1 MDYFCPWLTLTRSDP
16 ARDRNHARND
26 EGSTP
31 VLLEGFSLAPTPGWS
46 KVDAVRSQLTL
57 RTAFTACF
65 AVVAT
70 AAAVLFVLETRVA
83 LTLTVAA
90 MMAAIAL
97 DHVVR
102 RIEMRGLRRTS
113 AIAVTTLAVAL
124 LIIGLMLVVVPAAI
138 RQLQELIAATP
149 RIVDSLRRSS
159 WFASWNEHFGVEER
173 LKDGFS
179 AAFGPARGAGN
190 PILGAITS
198 ALGAVAGFVT
208 VLALTVFMLL
218 FGGGLVR
225 RLLAVAPAVDRPRW
239 ENVLAKSYA
248 AVRGYFGGL
257 LFICSINATLT
268 IAVLKLAGAPYFLPL
283 GLLSGFSSLVPY
295 AGPIFTG
302 AFITLVTLAT
312 GGAAKALIALGYF
325 LLYGQLEGNV
335 LGPFV
340 FRRTVHLDPL
350 VTLLAVLFLAELLG
364 VAGAVVAVPAVAVAQ
379 IFVRELQAAR
389 RDHLSA
395 NAWVLPPLFE
405 PEPSPEPGGMSAAAQ
420 RPALEATARAAP

>member
-1 MDYFCPWLTLTRSDP
+1 M
-16 ARDRNHARND
+16 
-26 EGSTP
+26 
-31 VLLEGFSLAPTPGWS
+31 
-46 KVDAVRSQLTL
+46 RSQVTL

-70 AAAVLFVLETRVA
+70 AGAVRFVLETRVA
-83 LTLTVAA
+83 LALTVAA
-90 MMAAIAL
+90 MMGAIAL

-102 RIEMRGLRRTS
+102 RMEMRGFRRGS
-113 AIAVTTLAVAL
+113 AIALTILAVAL
-124 LIIGLMLVVVPAAI
+124 LTIGLMLVVVPAAV
-138 RQLQELIAATP
+138 RQLQELIVATP
-149 RIVDSLRRSS
+149 RTLDSLRHSP
-159 WFASWNEHFGVEER
+159 WFASWNERFGVEER

-179 AAFGPARGAGN
+179 GAFGRAQSAGN
-190 PILGAITS
+190 PILGAVTS

-208 VLALTVFMLL
+208 VLALTVFMLV

-225 RLLAVAPAVDRPRW
+225 RLLEVVPAVDRPRW
-239 ENVLAKSYA
+239 EDVLAKSYT
-248 AVRGYFGGL
+248 AVSGYFGGI
-257 LFICSINATLT
+257 LFICSINATVTTALLGL
-268 IAVLKLAGAPYFLPL
+268 IGAPYFLPL

-312 GGAAKALIALGYF
+312 GGAVKALIALGYF

-340 FRRTVHLDPL
+340 VRRTVHLNPL

-379 IFVRELQAAR
+379 IFVRELLAAR
-389 RDHLSA
+389 RNRLSA
-395 NAWVLPPLFE
+395 NASVLPPLFE
-405 PEPSPEPGGMSAAAQ
+405 PEPSP
-420 RPALEATARAAP
+420 RPAPEATARAAP

>member
-1 MDYFCPWLTLTRSDP
+1 V
-16 ARDRNHARND
+16 N
-26 EGSTP
+26 
-31 VLLEGFSLAPTPGWS
+31 
-46 KVDAVRSQLTL
+46 AVRSQLTL

-70 AAAVLFVLETRVA
+70 AGAVRFVLETRVA

-90 MMAAIAL
+90 MMVAIAL

-102 RIEMRGLRRTS
+102 HMEMRGLGRGR
-113 AIAVTTLAVAL
+113 AIALTILAVTL
-124 LIIGLMLVVVPAAI
+124 LIIGLTLVVVPAAV
-138 RQLQELIAATP
+138 RQLQELIAAIP
-149 RIVDSLRRSS
+149 RILDDLRHSS
-159 WFASWNEHFGVEER
+159 WFASWNGRFGVEER
-173 LKDGFS
+173 VKNRFS
-179 AAFGPARGAGN
+179 GAFGLTQSAVD
-190 PILGAITS
+190 PILGAVTS
-198 ALGAVAGFVT
+198 VLGAVAGFVT
-208 VLALTVFMLL
+208 VLALTVFMLV

-239 ENVLAKSYA
+239 EDVLAKSYT
-248 AVRGYFGGL
+248 AVSGYLGGI

-268 IAVLKLAGAPYFLPL
+268 IAVLGLIGAPYFLPL

-312 GGAAKALIALGYF
+312 GGAVKALIALGYF

-340 FRRTVHLDPL
+340 VRRTVHLNPL
-350 VTLLAVLFLAELLG
+350 VALLAVLFLAELLG

-379 IFVRELQAAR
+379 IFVRELLAAR
-389 RDHLSA
+389 RDRLSA
-395 NAWVLPPLFE
+395 DASVLPPLFGPASSPTAPPPVLVE
-405 PEPSPEPGGMSAAAQ
+405 RPSS
-420 RPALEATARAAP
+420 R